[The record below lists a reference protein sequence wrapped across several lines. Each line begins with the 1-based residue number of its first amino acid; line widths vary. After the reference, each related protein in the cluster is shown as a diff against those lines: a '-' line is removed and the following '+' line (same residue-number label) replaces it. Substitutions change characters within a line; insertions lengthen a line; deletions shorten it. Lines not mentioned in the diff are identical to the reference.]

1 MAIYQNYLSQ
11 LRADFTKIAKLE
23 FLNPD
28 GSVAYVLD
36 NNALNKRSGAFL
48 QSGTISCNKNNGKRR
63 QATVTLT
70 NLDNEYEFAVNH
82 IWFGQQLRL
91 SEGLILSDGTEY
103 YIPQGVF

>member
-36 NNALNKRSGAFL
+36 NNA
-48 QSGTISCNKNNGKRR
+48 
-63 QATVTLT
+63 
-70 NLDNEYEFAVNH
+70 
-82 IWFGQQLRL
+82 
-91 SEGLILSDGTEY
+91 
-103 YIPQGVF
+103 

>member
-36 NNALNKRSGAFL
+36 NNALNKRSFSSIGNYLMQQEQREAPSGYGDAY
-48 QSGTISCNKNNGKRR
+48 QSG
-63 QATVTLT
+63 
-70 NLDNEYEFAVNH
+70 
-82 IWFGQQLRL
+82 
-91 SEGLILSDGTEY
+91 
-103 YIPQGVF
+103 